1 MSQIDSCIQPEA
13 GHHELVLERTLAAS
27 PGQLY
32 RAWTEPALLVQ
43 WFAPLPWTTPS
54 AELDVRPGGASLIVM
69 RGPDGAEFPNR
80 GVYLEVVRNRKLVFT
95 DAYVGAWQPSGK
107 PFMTATIAFDDLGN
121 GSTRYTAR
129 VAHWSHQDLQAHE
142 RMGFH
147 EGWGK
152 CTDQLAA
159 LAKTL

>member
-1 MSQIDSCIQPEA
+1 MSQNDSCIQPEA

-32 RAWTEPALLVQ
+32 RAWTEPALLV
-43 WFAPLPWTTPS
+43 
-54 AELDVRPGGASLIVM
+54 R
-69 RGPDGAEFPNR
+69 
-80 GVYLEVVRNRKLVFT
+80 
-95 DAYVGAWQPSGK
+95 
-107 PFMTATIAFDDLGN
+107 
-121 GSTRYTAR
+121 
-129 VAHWSHQDLQAHE
+129 